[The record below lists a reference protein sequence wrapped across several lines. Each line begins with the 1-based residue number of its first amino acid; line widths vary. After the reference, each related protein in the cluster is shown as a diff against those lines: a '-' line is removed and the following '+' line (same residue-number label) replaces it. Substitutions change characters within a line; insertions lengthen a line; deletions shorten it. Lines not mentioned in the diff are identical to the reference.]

1 MSEETNSLQRRKSRY
16 VSGGVTESNPL
27 ALEWWERTVFSAAED
42 DRPYVVEKKFAG
54 RLDLI
59 AALFLGEPRM
69 WWVIAQYNNVL
80 DPFAELSEGA
90 LIYIPS
96 TERVD
101 ALLNG
106 KTGGIPS
113 QREVPISILPI
124 I

>member
-1 MSEETNSLQRRKSRY
+1 MNEEKSSIERRKSRY
-16 VSGGVTESNPL
+16 VSGGVTEANSL
-27 ALEWWERTVFSAAED
+27 ALEWWERTTFNSD
-42 DRPYVVEKKFAG
+42 DTDRPYVVEKKFQG

-80 DPFAELSEGA
+80 DAYAEISEGA

-101 ALLNG
+101 AILNG
-106 KTGGIPS
+106 KTGGVPS

-124 I
+124 V